1 MRGVNRLPASAER
14 EGAMVRAFVLIEAD
28 QTRVKEI
35 QEALP
40 QIELDGSRVVAVE
53 VVSGPYDLIASVESS
68 DLAQLGR

>member
-1 MRGVNRLPASAER
+1 MP
-14 EGAMVRAFVLIEAD
+14 VRAYVLIEAD

-40 QIELDGSRVVAVE
+40 EIELEGSRVTHVDVVA
-53 VVSGPYDLIASVESS
+53 GPYDLIATVEST